1 MVSLAMRR
9 VLVGM
14 SAVAAGLGWLQLA
27 PAFGFPVTAPAAML
41 DRMLGS
47 HREAGP
53 AGWALLLIGE
63 AAFAAAYLLVVE
75 PRTQGVVAPLA
86 YALGAWLLS
95 GAVLMPVIG
104 VIQGAPPAGD
114 AASDPMRATFFM
126 LNLGPLAAVEALV
139 AWMLFG
145 AVLAAGRKL
154 DLRPRDFYL
163 TSGAVALAAV
173 LAFAVPVIVTRTAGN
188 SVVEGKVAALPA
200 GPVFISV
207 LELPQ
212 PAGAVLG
219 PHAHIPG
226 FVLDVSGTA
235 TIAIAGK
242 GTLDVGP
249 GDAFFTAGLL
259 SHDHENRAAVP
270 AAIVL
275 AVLLVGLTI
284 ALLTGVWRR
293 RAVFLLAA
301 LLVFGVVG
309 TINPLMNHWYFVG
322 VRPAA
327 QRGAVML
334 VPAAHRTY
342 ESENLSS
349 LAAAPFTERLTYR
362 RLASGESARLSGAA
376 ALVVLDGEASVTVGG
391 STTGLSAQSG
401 FTIAGGE
408 DATVRAG
415 SQGARILIVQVL
427 PAV

>member
-1 MVSLAMRR
+1 MRR
-9 VLVGM
+9 VLVGTA
-14 SAVAAGLGWLQLA
+14 AVVVSLGWLQLA

-53 AGWALLLIGE
+53 AGWAWLLLGE
-63 AAFAAAYLLVVE
+63 AVLVAGYFLLVE
-75 PRTQGVVAPLA
+75 PRTRGMVAPIA
-86 YALGAWLLS
+86 YALGAWLIS
-95 GAVLMPVIG
+95 GAALMPVIG
-104 VIQGAPPAGD
+104 LIQGVPPAGD
-114 AASDPMRATFFM
+114 AVNDPMRATFFM

-139 AWMLFG
+139 AWVLFG
-145 AVLAAGRKL
+145 AVLAAGRTL
-154 DLRPRDFYL
+154 EVRPRDFYL

-173 LAFAVPVIVTRTAGN
+173 LAFAIPVVVTRTAGS
-188 SVVEGKVAALPA
+188 SVVEGKVAGLPA

-226 FVLDVSGTA
+226 FVLAVSGTA

-249 GDAFFTAGLL
+249 GDAVFTASLL

-275 AVLLVGLTI
+275 AVLLVGLTV
-284 ALLTGVWRR
+284 ALFAGPWRR
-293 RAVFLLAA
+293 RAVLLAA

-327 QRGAVML
+327 QRGAVMP

-342 ESENLSS
+342 ESDNLSA
-349 LAAAPFTERLTYR
+349 LAAAPYSERLTYR
-362 RLASGESARLSGAA
+362 SLASGESARISGPAA
-376 ALVVLDGEASVTVGG
+376 IVVLDGEGSVIVGER
-391 STTGLSAQSG
+391 TTRLSGQSG
-401 FTIAGGE
+401 VTIAGGVE
-408 DATVRAG
+408 ATVQAG
-415 SQGARILIVQVL
+415 SQGARILIAQVL
-427 PAV
+427 PG